1 MTRPPIRVL
10 ILVGGHGRGSNMQAI
25 IDACQSGQIH
35 GQAAGVIGSV
45 AGSPA
50 LDRAAAAGIP
60 ASVVPFTKDDF
71 AGYQA
76 AVDAAIRSFSPD
88 LVCLAGYLKRLSP
101 DIVRELDGRI
111 MNIHPALIPA
121 FCGQGMYGERVHRA
135 VLESGAKFSGCTVHF
150 VDEGYDT
157 GPIIMQAVVPVEDD
171 DTPATLA
178 ARVLEQEHR
187 IYPAAAALFAEGRLR
202 IEGRRVRVLPE
213 LGG

>member
-35 GQAAGVIGSV
+35 GRVAGVIGSV

-71 AGYQA
+71 AGYQS

-121 FCGQGMYGERVHRA
+121 FCGQGMYGERVHQA
-135 VLESGAKFSGCTVHF
+135 VFESGAKFSGCTVHF

-187 IYPAAAALFAEGRLR
+187 IYPASAALFAEGRLR
-202 IEGRRVRVLPE
+202 IEARRVRTLPAPV
-213 LGG
+213 G